1 MEIATLPDHNPT
13 INPLQQ
19 ENTKPDTDPK
29 HRPKLINET
38 RLLRQFE
45 QDIAVAGLVGEEENA
60 KVVFLSAV
68 SAKLQKPL
76 NVSVSGESSAGKN
89 HLTGCVAKFIPDEG
103 KKILT
108 GMSAKVLMHSDEH
121 EYEHKAVFIAEY
133 EGVSGADYAIRTM
146 QSEQVIEW
154 EFVDSSNSGIQK
166 KKCTVRGPAAF
177 IQATTR
183 VTLHPENETRLLF
196 VRIDESEE
204 QTKAI
209 NEQQAW
215 EAAEGASRRPEDLV
229 ESWHELLR
237 SFTATQVRIPFAPQL
252 ARHFPPDHV
261 RSRRD
266 FPKLLSLIEAI
277 AYLHQDH
284 RTRDKEGRIIA
295 APQDYLDAK
304 GLFEH
309 CYSAGPEV
317 AVGKMLE
324 VLGAPGSEFS
334 VADLMSKTGWKKTK
348 AYEMVGR
355 AEELGCIAEGEGRG
369 RYKLLRAHSDPPLA
383 LPDKLWLTARDFRI
397 SAGLPS

>member
-1 MEIATLPDHNPT
+1 MATALIPDYTPVVS
-13 INPLQQ
+13 PRQ
-19 ENTKPDTDPK
+19 ENTKPDTNPDD
-29 HRPKLINET
+29 RPKLTDET

-45 QDIAVAGLVGEEENA
+45 QDIALAGLVGEKENA

-68 SAKLQKPL
+68 SASLQKPL

-89 HLTGCVAKFIPDEG
+89 HLTCCVAKFIPDEH
-103 KKILT
+103 KKVLT

-166 KKCTVRGPAAF
+166 KKCIVRGPAAF

-209 NEQQAW
+209 NAKQAM
-215 EAAEGASRRPEDLV
+215 EAADGAPAQPEDLLKT
-229 ESWHELLR
+229 WHELMR
-237 SFTATQVRIPFAPQL
+237 SLKPAQIRIPFAQQL
-252 ARHFPPDHV
+252 AAHFPPDHV

-277 AYLHQDH
+277 AFLHQHH
-284 RTRDKEGRIIA
+284 RSRDERGCIAA

-304 GLFEH
+304 VLFEH
-309 CYSAGPEV
+309 CYYAGPEA
-317 AVGKMLE
+317 AVGEMLE
-324 VLGAPGSEFS
+324 VLGAPGTEFS
-334 VADLMSKTGWKKTK
+334 IADLMAKTGWKKTK
-348 AYEMVGR
+348 AYEMLSR
-355 AEELGCIAEGEGRG
+355 AEELGCVAEGDRRG
-369 RYKLLRAHSDPPLA
+369 RYKLVRGHSDPPLA
-383 LPDKLWLTARDFRI
+383 LPDKVWLAARDFRI
-397 SAGLPS
+397 SAGVPS

>member
-1 MEIATLPDHNPT
+1 MTTIISDYASAIVPLP
-13 INPLQQ
+13 QQ
-19 ENTKPDTDPK
+19 PHDTKPQ
-29 HRPKLINET
+29 HHSELIAET
-38 RLLRQFE
+38 RLLREFE
-45 QDIAVAGLVGEEENA
+45 QDIATSGLVGEEENA

-89 HLTGCVAKFIPDEG
+89 HLTGCVAKFIPDED

-154 EFVDSSNSGIQK
+154 EFVDSSSSGISK
-166 KKCTVRGPAAF
+166 KKHTVRGPAAF

-209 NEQQAW
+209 NARQALD
-215 EAAEGASRRPEDLV
+215 AAMGAPSRSEDLLGH
-229 ESWHELLR
+229 WHELIR
-237 SFTATQVRIPFAPQL
+237 SLASAQVRIPFAPQL
-252 ARHFPPDHV
+252 ASHFPPDHV

-277 AYLHQDH
+277 AYLHQHH
-284 RTRDKEGRIIA
+284 RARGEEGRIIA

-309 CYSAGPEV
+309 CYFAGPEAAV
-317 AVGKMLE
+317 AEMLE
-324 VLGAPGSEFS
+324 VLGARGTEFS
-334 VADLMSKTGWKKTK
+334 IADLMAKTGWKKTK
-348 AYEMVGR
+348 AYEMASR
-355 AEELGCIAEGEGRG
+355 AEEVGCIAETEKRG
-369 RYKLLRAHSDPPLA
+369 RYRVIRAHSDPPLA
-383 LPDKLWLTARDFRI
+383 LPDKVWLSAHDFGI
-397 SAGLPS
+397 SAGVPN

>member
-1 MEIATLPDHNPT
+1 MPVTTSVEYSLAIAPP
-13 INPLQQ
+13 Q
-19 ENTKPDTDPK
+19 ENASPSSPFQ
-29 HRPKLINET
+29 RPALMQEGH
-38 RLLRQFE
+38 LLSRFE
-45 QDIAVAGLVGEEENA
+45 QDVALAGLVGEENNA

-89 HLTGCVAKFIPDEG
+89 HLTGCVAKFIPSED
-103 KKILT
+103 KKMLT

-166 KKCTVRGPAAF
+166 RKCTVRGPAAF

-196 VRIDESEE
+196 ARVDESEE
-204 QTKAI
+204 QTVAI
-209 NEQQAW
+209 NERQAL
-215 EAAEGASRRPEDLV
+215 EAAVGALRRPDDLL

-237 SFTATQVRIPFAPQL
+237 SLTATQVRIPFAPQL

-277 AYLHQDH
+277 AFLHQHH
-284 RTRDKEGRIIA
+284 RARDEEGRIIA

-309 CYSAGPEV
+309 CYEAGPEA
-317 AVGKMLE
+317 AVGKMLA
-324 VLGAPGSEFS
+324 VLGTRGTEFS
-334 VADLMSKTGWKKTK
+334 IADLMTRTGWKKTK
-348 AYEMVGR
+348 AYEMLNR
-355 AEELGCIAEGEGRG
+355 AEELGCVAEGEGRG
-369 RYKLLRAHSDPPLA
+369 RYKLGRTGSEPSLA
-383 LPDKLWLTARDFRI
+383 LPDKVWLTAGDFRI
-397 SAGLPS
+397 SAGIPS